1 MLGCCWLAK
10 GRLSAV
16 FTSYLEFVVFQF
28 RMTCFVMSNTG
39 VTPVREIKAFFK
51 VRRSD
56 VSSLCRATPEG
67 ALAQFAIMLIRH
79 HSMAL
84 RPQGWIVW
92 IVSIQAC
99 SKLSLFFMSLPGL
112 SMIRTVTSQIW
123 WLEELKCWATGRL
136 FPCSTPPGDKT
147 HSRLARWSRTA
158 NQSRQQAAQDP
169 VALYC

>member
-16 FTSYLEFVVFQF
+16 YLIYLEFVVFQF
-28 RMTCFVMSNTG
+28 RVACFVMSNTG
-39 VTPVREIKAFFK
+39 VTPVREIKALSTVERAFFE

-56 VSSLCRATPEG
+56 VSSLCQATPEG

-84 RPQGWIVW
+84 RPQSWIVW

-99 SKLSLFFMSLPGL
+99 SKLSLFFY
-112 SMIRTVTSQIW
+112 V
-123 WLEELKCWATGRL
+123 
-136 FPCSTPPGDKT
+136 
-147 HSRLARWSRTA
+147 
-158 NQSRQQAAQDP
+158 
-169 VALYC
+169 VAL